1 VAPTGEIQMLRGD
14 GAPEPEARC
23 FLLDGVELQAG
34 EPLPRLELQVLRADS
49 SQACQVSVIPIA
61 PLY

>member
-1 VAPTGEIQMLRGD
+1 MLRGD

-49 SQACQVSVIPIA
+49 SQACQVSDIPSA